1 MTFVF
6 YTIILTFQKVHIDFK
21 LLNLVIPQIVQ
32 EGQLIYSL
40 SLISHMYMNFASIAI
55 ELIFKVVVYQIPL
68 TFLSLERGAHS
79 SLKCVE
85 NNS

>member
-40 SLISHMYMNFASIAI
+40 SLISHMYMYLASIAI
-55 ELIFKVVVYQIPL
+55 ELIFKVVVYKIPL

-79 SLKCVE
+79 SLKYVE